1 MQNSRAYVAEL
12 LGAFFLT
19 LVVRLSLG
27 ATFPLATPLLAG
39 ITLGL
44 FVYTVGS
51 ISGSHLN
58 PAVTI
63 GLAII
68 KKISPADAVMYI
80 VSQIVGATLA
90 GIIGTWLLGRSM
102 SVVAGDTMIVAV
114 TEAIGAAV
122 LLFGI
127 ASVVYKK
134 TPDAASGLVV
144 GSSLT
149 LGVIIASVGSAGILN
164 PAVALGIGSLS
175 FSYLL
180 GPIVG
185 ACIATV
191 GYRWIKG

>member
-27 ATFPLATPLLAG
+27 ATFPIATPILAG

-68 KKISPADAVMYI
+68 KKISPSDAVMYI
-80 VSQIVGATLA
+80 VSQLVGATLA
-90 GIIGTWLLGRSM
+90 GIIGTWLLGRSTSM
-102 SVVAGDTMIVAV
+102 VPGDSMIVAV

-134 TPDAASGLVV
+134 TPDAASGLVI

-149 LGVIIASVGSAGILN
+149 LGVIIASVGSVGILN

-185 ACIATV
+185 ACIATL